1 MTGRAQ
7 RAMAG
12 RFMVVA
18 SVGVA
23 LGWMASGA
31 GIMGSSSG
39 TGGEPGVGHA
49 MAASGAMGM
58 AHAGDATGERL
69 SVVWT
74 SGDPEVAHRVG
85 LMYTHAAK
93 RQGWFDEVELIVWG
107 PSQRLLVADKD
118 VRAKVDQMRE
128 DGVVVRACV
137 VCARSYGIVDDLEA
151 MGLEVKPMGAPLTD
165 RIQSDWSV
173 ISF

>member
-1 MTGRAQ
+1 MLV
-7 RAMAG
+7 AG
-12 RFMVVA
+12 
-18 SVGVA
+18 VGVA

-31 GIMGSSSG
+31 GIGG
-39 TGGEPGVGHA
+39 DLGGAGGEPGVGHA
-49 MAASGAMGM
+49 MAASAASGGLM
-58 AHAGDATGERL
+58 HAGAESGEKL

-85 LMYTHAAK
+85 LMYTHAAR

-137 VCARSYGIVDDLEA
+137 VCARSYGIVEDLEA
-151 MGLEVKPMGAPLTD
+151 MGLEVKPMGVPLTD
-165 RIQSDWSV
+165 RIQGDWSV
-173 ISF
+173 IFF